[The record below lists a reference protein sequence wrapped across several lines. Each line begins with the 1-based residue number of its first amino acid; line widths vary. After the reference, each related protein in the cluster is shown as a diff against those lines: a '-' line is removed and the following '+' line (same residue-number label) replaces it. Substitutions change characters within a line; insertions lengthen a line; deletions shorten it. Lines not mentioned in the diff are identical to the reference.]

1 MDVKEAVTKAKSYVA
16 DVFDGE
22 GPRNIGLEDV
32 RFDDGQ
38 DLWLITIGFSRR
50 WDEPRPFRTVLGENI
65 DLNRTYKVVHLKDS
79 DGRITSLTD
88 RTIEQ

>member
-22 GPRNIGLEDV
+22 GPRNIGLEEA

-50 WDEPRPFRTVLGENI
+50 WDEPRP
-65 DLNRTYKVVHLKDS
+65 
-79 DGRITSLTD
+79 
-88 RTIEQ
+88 